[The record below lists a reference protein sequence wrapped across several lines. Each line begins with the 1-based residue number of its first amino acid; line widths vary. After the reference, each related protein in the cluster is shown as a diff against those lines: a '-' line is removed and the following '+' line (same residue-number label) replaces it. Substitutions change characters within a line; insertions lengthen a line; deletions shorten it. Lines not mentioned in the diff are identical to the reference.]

1 LDNRFWDNRFWG
13 RSFSVKRLW
22 RDLTG
27 SVLVEYTV
35 VFPLF
40 IVVVLGTVDVS
51 YMLYEWGLA
60 NKAAYMGARKAVV
73 SNPVAS
79 AVSSPAYSSTQL
91 LQLGQ
96 LCFDAAT
103 GVANANCPS
112 QNYVCTPAATAG
124 ACTNGGAWAENAFT
138 PILTEMQR
146 VFPRLNRQNV
156 QISYQ
161 TNTLGFV
168 GRPGGLPLHVTVSIQ
183 CMTHQFFFID
193 ALMGWIFT
201 PPTGCP
207 TAPAGPRIPTF
218 ASTLQSEDMT
228 TN

>member
-1 LDNRFWDNRFWG
+1 LGNRLWSG
-13 RSFSVKRLW
+13 RFSVKRFW
-22 RDLTG
+22 RDLAG

-51 YMLYEWGLA
+51 YMLYEWSLA

-73 SNPVAS
+73 SDPVAS
-79 AVSSPAYSSTQL
+79 AVSSPAYSAAQL
-91 LQLGQ
+91 LNLGQ
-96 LCFDAAT
+96 SCFNAAT

-112 QNYVCTPAATAG
+112 QNHVCTPAATGG
-124 ACTNGGAWAENAFT
+124 ACSNAGVWAENAFS

-146 VFPRLNRQNV
+146 VFPRLVRQNV

-168 GRPGGLPLHVTVSIQ
+168 GRPGGLPMHVTVSIQ
-183 CMTHQFFFID
+183 CMTHRFFFLD

-201 PPTGCP
+201 SPVGCP
-207 TAPAGPRIPTF
+207 ATPAGPRIPTF

>member
-1 LDNRFWDNRFWG
+1 MVNKFL
-13 RSFSVKRLW
+13 
-22 RDLTG
+22 RDITG
-27 SVLVEYTV
+27 AVLVEYTV

-73 SNPVAS
+73 SDPVAS
-79 AVSSPAYSSTQL
+79 IVSAPPYTSTQL

-96 LCFDAAT
+96 LCFDAT
-103 GVANANCPS
+103 NGVANANCPLS
-112 QNYVCTPAATAG
+112 SLSSVCTPAASSGT
-124 ACTNGGAWAENAFT
+124 CTNGGVWSENAFT
-138 PILTEMQR
+138 PILSTMQR
-146 VFPRLNRQNV
+146 VFPRLTRQNV

-161 TNTLGFV
+161 TNGLGFV
-168 GRPGGLPLHVTVSIQ
+168 DPSRALPMHVTVSIQ
-183 CMTHQFFFID
+183 CMTHQFFFIN
-193 ALMGWIFT
+193 ALMGWVF
-201 PPTGCP
+201 PALPGGCP
-207 TAPAGPRIPTF
+207 AAPAGPRIPAF